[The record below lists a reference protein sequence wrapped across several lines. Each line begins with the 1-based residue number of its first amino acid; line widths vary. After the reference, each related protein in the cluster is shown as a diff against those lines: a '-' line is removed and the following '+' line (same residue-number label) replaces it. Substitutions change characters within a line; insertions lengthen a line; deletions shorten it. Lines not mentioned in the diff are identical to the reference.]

1 MSRRLIFLYTFPIIQ
16 VQVNKNRES
25 SSPTA
30 AAAVDT
36 RDGPTLFHDMVAP
49 FSAASERAEHDIA
62 VMRTY

>member
-25 SSPTA
+25 SSPT
-30 AAAVDT
+30 AAVDT